1 MSFRIVRQSKFRHVF
16 GQALK
21 KEQCYDN
28 IRITKSSWESTY
40 CAVNPKFV
48 AIITEAAGGG
58 SFLVL
63 PLEKVSSVYHRRIN
77 DFGLRGWRKL
87 QNVNRTPSLPF
98 FRSHSFPSLPS
109 ASPATHILSASIHL
123 PFLLTSL
130 HTSPGA
136 LLSPANGSGR
146 ALPARPGAA

>member
-40 CAVNPKFV
+40 CAVNPKFL

-63 PLEKVSSVYHRRIN
+63 PLEKVSELQGGPKKWHPDLFCSITLAKV
-77 DFGLRGWRKL
+77 GLHQFQQHCYNKKFMAR
-87 QNVNRTPSLPF
+87 
-98 FRSHSFPSLPS
+98 HE
-109 ASPATHILSASIHL
+109 
-123 PFLLTSL
+123 FLVV
-130 HTSPGA
+130 
-136 LLSPANGSGR
+136 R
-146 ALPARPGAA
+146 

>member
-40 CAVNPKFV
+40 CAVNPKFL

-63 PLEKVSSVYHRRIN
+63 PLEKVSQLIQ
-77 DFGLRGWRKL
+77 L
-87 QNVNRTPSLPF
+87 
-98 FRSHSFPSLPS
+98 
-109 ASPATHILSASIHL
+109 
-123 PFLLTSL
+123 
-130 HTSPGA
+130 
-136 LLSPANGSGR
+136 GSYQ
-146 ALPARPGAA
+146 

>member
-1 MSFRIVRQSKFRHVF
+1 VF

-40 CAVNPKFV
+40 CAVNPRFL

-63 PLEKVSSVYHRRIN
+63 PLEKVGLVMNALCIVIRPTSSEN
-77 DFGLRGWRKL
+77 FE
-87 QNVNRTPSLPF
+87 
-98 FRSHSFPSLPS
+98 
-109 ASPATHILSASIHL
+109 
-123 PFLLTSL
+123 
-130 HTSPGA
+130 
-136 LLSPANGSGR
+136 
-146 ALPARPGAA
+146 